1 MISKHPRP
9 SNPRRKPHRLRPK
22 QAEVEAALKA
32 SKGLREPA
40 ARALGVGR
48 GNLHQMLKRY
58 ARLEAVRQEQRQV
71 MGDFESKTFESMSEK
86 HWPSIQYYLST
97 QCKDRGYVLPKGT
110 ALNTGEVASTMVIQN
125 VTIRR
130 SEREIH

>member
-1 MISKHPRP
+1 
-9 SNPRRKPHRLRPK
+9 L
-22 QAEVEAALKA
+22 L
-32 SKGLREPA
+32 EPA

-110 ALNTGEVASTMVIQN
+110 ALNTGEHDGDPERADQAIRAGNSLTM
-125 VTIRR
+125 T
-130 SEREIH
+130 SS

>member
-1 MISKHPRP
+1 M
-9 SNPRRKPHRLRPK
+9 RPK
-22 QAEVEAALKA
+22 QAEVEAALRA
-32 SKGLREPA
+32 SKGLLEPA

-48 GNLHQMLKRY
+48 GNLRQMLKRF
-58 ARLEAVRQEQRQV
+58 ARLEAVQQRQV
-71 MGDFESKTFESMSEK
+71 MGDFAESKTFELMSEK

>member
-1 MISKHPRP
+1 M
-9 SNPRRKPHRLRPK
+9 L
-22 QAEVEAALKA
+22 
-32 SKGLREPA
+32 EPA

-86 HWPSIQYYLST
+86 ALAFDPVLSFDSV
-97 QCKDRGYVLPKGT
+97 QRPRLRPAQGNGAQHGRG
-110 ALNTGEVASTMVIQN
+110 GEHDGDPERDDQAIRAGNSLTM
-125 VTIRR
+125 T
-130 SEREIH
+130 SS